1 VTYALRVTLPVKAPV
16 GVTVI
21 TEVFPAVAPGAMD
34 TAVPL
39 MVKEE
44 LPTLVTVTEFDPRA
58 PL

>member
-1 VTYALRVTLPVKAPV
+1 M
-16 GVTVI
+16 VI
-21 TEVFPAVAPGAMD
+21 TEVFPTVAPGAMD